1 VHKLILD
8 LIGISKLRSHIIV
21 LVLLVLH
28 QQDKLIKVV
37 ETAELVAASET
48 SQIRV
53 IITNLAAAGP
63 AAILVALI

>member
-1 VHKLILD
+1 MHKLILD

-21 LVLLVLH
+21 LVLH